1 MSVFMKIVAGSV
13 GVAALA
19 SAAPA
24 AAQYYGY
31 SPYNN
36 APYGN
41 AYGYHSN
48 MANMATQQCTS
59 AVQQRLS
66 YRTGTTGILGAIL
79 GAGPSYGRVL
89 NVTDVSP
96 RRNGLRVSGL
106 ATSGR
111 AYASSPY
118 GYGAYGATGY
128 NYQPD
133 LRFSCTVDMNGYVRN
148 VDINRR

>member
-1 MSVFMKIVAGSV
+1 MSVFTKIIAGGAS
-13 GVAALA
+13 VAALA
-19 SAAPA
+19 TAAPA

-31 SPYNN
+31 

-48 MANMATQQCTS
+48 MTNIAAQQCSS

-66 YRTGTTGILGAIL
+66 YRTSNTGILGAIL
-79 GAGPSYGRVL
+79 GAGQSNGRVL
-89 NVTDVSP
+89 SVTSVAP
-96 RRNGLRVSGL
+96 RRSTIRVSGL

-111 AYASSPY
+111 AYAYSPY

-133 LRFSCTVDMNGYVRN
+133 LRFSCIVDMNGYVRD
-148 VDINRR
+148 VDIMRR

>member
-1 MSVFMKIVAGSV
+1 MTIFTKIIAG
-13 GVAALA
+13 GAGIAAIA
-19 SAAPA
+19 TAAPA
-24 AAQYYGY
+24 AAQYYG
-31 SPYNN
+31 SPYGS

-41 AYGYHSN
+41 AYGYRSN
-48 MANMATQQCTS
+48 MANMATQQCTA

-66 YRTGTTGILGAIL
+66 ARMGNTGVLGAIL
-79 GAGPSYGRVL
+79 GAAPSYGRVVS
-89 NVTDVSP
+89 VTEVSP
-96 RRNGLRVSGL
+96 RRNNVRVSGL

-111 AYASSPY
+111 AYAYSPY

-133 LRFSCTVDMNGYVRN
+133 LSFRCTVDMNGYVRN